1 MKQKKYH
8 WQPELSMAIISWSC
22 TFAIL
27 FMSLILTLEY
37 TRPYLVSNI
46 VLAVFFVFALL
57 GLNRYFKLSEQGV
70 VIHYLLPIRKKRLRF
85 ERIQTII
92 VGTKSIKIVSD
103 DFSSGSSMFIMPK
116 KQRDGLIEALNKE
129 TSFSGKVIYDDQL
142 KLGEYE

>member
-27 FMSLILTLEY
+27 FLSLILSLEY

-57 GLNRYFKLSEQGV
+57 GLNRYFKLTDRGV
-70 VIHYLLPIRKKRLRF
+70 VIHYLLPFRKKELRL
-85 ERIQTII
+85 ESIQTIKI
-92 VGTKSIKIVSD
+92 GTKSIEIVSEA
-103 DFSSGSSMFIMPK
+103 FSSGSRIFIMPK
-116 KQRDGLIEALNKE
+116 KQKEGFIEALKE
-129 TSFSGKVIYDDQL
+129 KSLTDKIVYDDQL
-142 KLGEYE
+142 KLGEH